1 MKKFYD
7 LKEKINNNNEFIN
20 DTDKLTSIVNEFKG
34 LSSTSKA
41 LDYVNKKVMP
51 VKIGNEKIGDDTII
65 INTNH
70 ALNCYCSKKGYCNIK
85 KDCYAKKSS
94 NRYVNSCMYN
104 LAAEINFKNLSV
116 EKIITDIESVIKT
129 ADTDIKFIRFN
140 EGGDFIS
147 YDMFK
152 KANKIATY
160 FKNKYDIVSYSY
172 THNIELKDNI
182 KDIDNSNIVLNYSY
196 DVKTLLDVKKCIVIN
211 KSDIYNYINDDNNYV
226 ICGGVCTNCSYCKNK
241 KEKRTVIFVNHKNK
255 STKKIL
261 KEVLSK
267 KDLIKLDAL
276 KLKDYSN
283 FLLDMI

>member
-1 MKKFYD
+1 MKKFKD
-7 LKEKINNNNEFIN
+7 LKEKINNNNKFIN
-20 DTDKLTSIVNEFKG
+20 DTDKLISIVNEFKG
-34 LSSTSKA
+34 LSATSKA
-41 LDYVNKKVMP
+41 LDYVNNNVMP

-70 ALNCYCSKKGYCNIK
+70 ALNCYCSKKGYCNMK

-94 NRYVNSCMYN
+94 NTYVNSCLYN
-104 LAAEINFKNLSV
+104 LAADINFKKLSAK
-116 EKIITDIESVIKT
+116 KIISDIEEVINS
-129 ADTDIKFIRFN
+129 ADSDIKFIRFN
-140 EGGDFIS
+140 EAGDFIN
-147 YDMFK
+147 YDLFK

-160 FKNKYDIVSYSY
+160 FMKKYDIISYTY
-172 THNIELKDNI
+172 THNKELEEYI
-182 KDIDNSNIVLNYSY
+182 TDIYNSNIVLNYSY
-196 DVKTLLDVKKCIVIN
+196 DVKTSLDVKKCIVIN
-211 KSDIYNYINDDNNYV
+211 KSDIYNYINDNNYV
-226 ICGGVCTNCSYCKNK
+226 ICGGVCSNCSYCKNK

-276 KLKDYSN
+276 KLKNYSN

>member
-1 MKKFYD
+1 MKKFKD
-7 LKEKINNNNEFIN
+7 LKEKIINNNEFIN
-20 DTDKLTSIVNEFKG
+20 DNDKLISIINEFKG
-34 LSSTSKA
+34 VSSTSKA
-41 LDYVNKKVMP
+41 LDYVNNNVML

-70 ALNCYCSKKGYCNIK
+70 ALNCYCSKKGYCNMK

-94 NRYVNSCMYN
+94 NTYVNSCLYN
-104 LAAEINFKNLSV
+104 LAAEINFKNLSA
-116 EKIITDIESVIKT
+116 EKIISDIEGVINS
-129 ADTDIKFIRFN
+129 ADSDIKFIRFN
-140 EGGDFIS
+140 EAGDFIN
-147 YDMFK
+147 YDSFK

-160 FKNKYDIVSYSY
+160 FMKKYDIISYTY
-172 THNIELKDNI
+172 THNKELEEYI
-182 KDIDNSNIVLNYSY
+182 TDIYNSNIVLNYSY
-196 DVKTLLDVKKCIVIN
+196 DVKTSLDVKKCIVIN
-211 KSDIYNYINDDNNYV
+211 KSDIYNYINDNNYV
-226 ICGGVCTNCSYCKNK
+226 ICGGVCSNCSYCKNK